1 MEKEHKIHL
10 TIASGS
16 GDYEDDFNQNMQIH
30 AVKTKAM
37 AHLHIDPSQAG
48 NYVLTFGGNIL
59 DENKTLLELRIPDN
73 SVLIL
78 EPKEADKI

>member
-1 MEKEHKIHL
+1 MQKDKKIHL
-10 TIASGS
+10 TVASSS

-37 AHLHIDPSQAG
+37 AHLHIDPSQAA
-48 NYVLTFGGNIL
+48 NYVLTLEGNIL
-59 DENKTLLELRIPDN
+59 NENATLLELQVPND

-78 EPKEADKI
+78 EPKEAVKI